1 VSGGGPFNTDCLPFF
16 LSTHYDL
23 SAMTCM
29 YIAVKIREPV
39 VLDANLTSKLSR
51 GLHTP
56 EEITAMEYDILIA
69 LQWKVNGPTTL
80 QFVNYILELLPP
92 SAESIAPVLYA
103 HSHFQTELAVG
114 DYAFVPN
121 LRQSTIALA
130 SILNSLGVVEKDG
143 GTPLDE
149 CIQFVRSISNSF
161 DLDIDSPTVHA
172 IRGRL
177 LKSFSECS
185 KVYKSNNLKLPN
197 GCQRRYSSLIG

>member
-1 VSGGGPFNTDCLPFF
+1 
-16 LSTHYDL
+16 
-23 SAMTCM
+23 MTCM

-130 SILNSLGVVEKDG
+130 SILNSLGVVEKDHE
-143 GTPLDE
+143 TPLDE

-185 KVYKSNNLKLPN
+185 KVNMSNLKLPN
-197 GCQRRYSSLIG
+197 GCQRRHSSLIR

>member
-1 VSGGGPFNTDCLPFF
+1 
-16 LSTHYDL
+16 
-23 SAMTCM
+23 M

-51 GLHTP
+51 GLHSP
-56 EEITAMEYDILIA
+56 EEITTMEFDILVA
-69 LQWKVNGPTTL
+69 LNWKVNGPTPL

-92 SAESIAPVLYA
+92 SAKSIAPALYA
-103 HSHFQTELAVG
+103 HSHFQTELAAG

-130 SILNSLGVVEKDG
+130 SILNSLGVVEQDDSI
-143 GTPLDE
+143 PLNE

-177 LKSFSECS
+177 RKSFSDFNS
-185 KVYKSNNLKLPN
+185 LKIKTNIPS
-197 GCQRRYSSLIG
+197 GRRYSSITGTSTRF